1 MISLVKSKI
10 YFDLTELFTASS
22 KFRYYGIARV
32 VQEIAIELQRIE
44 SGIRYVVYSPG
55 HRRFFE
61 VSPTFPESDA
71 AANLML
77 GIEGDGSPVR
87 IRQTY
92 HSKNLPGILFE
103 RVLSRFCQLID
114 LYRWRKAKIVLPE
127 VDLSGAILVAAG
139 RPKIIVE
146 YLGALNRLEP
156 AVRFIPLL
164 HDMIPLT
171 DYGKTRPRGFTIN
184 FLNDNKKLI
193 SQAAVVLCN
202 SKFTQTEIERY
213 EAIGLLPKTPSIIP
227 IPLAHQCRRGE
238 EITELTI
245 PAEPYVLCVGSTIGR
260 KNVECVF
267 EALVSLAREG
277 KPVPHL
283 VLAGVYRG
291 RIKKY
296 LDKDVYSSIR
306 DRVLFVP
313 NPNQTDLVRLYEN
326 ALALILPSRLE
337 GWGLPVGEAL
347 WLGTPALCADIPVLH
362 EVAGDLGIYFSPS
375 DPSALS
381 TEIER
386 ISSDITFRAAFRNRI
401 EERKRSLRTWGDV
414 AQDVL
419 KAVTS

>member
-1 MISLVKSKI
+1 VTQQIF
-10 YFDLTELFTASS
+10 FDLTELFTASS

-32 VQEIAIELQRIE
+32 VQEIALELHRIE
-44 SGIRYVVYSPG
+44 SDIRYVVYSPG
-55 HRRFFE
+55 HKRFFE
-61 VSPTFPESDA
+61 VFPSFPENDA
-71 AANLML
+71 AANLVL
-77 GIEGDGSPVR
+77 GIEGHGSPIR

-92 HSKNLPGILFE
+92 HSKNLPGMLLE
-103 RVLSRFCQLID
+103 RIFSKFCQLID

-127 VDLSGAILVAAG
+127 ADLSGAVLVAAG

-146 YLGALNRLEP
+146 YLDALNQLQP
-156 AVRFIPLL
+156 AVRFMPLL

-171 DYGKTRPRGFTIN
+171 DYGKTRPRGFTVN
-184 FLNDNKKLI
+184 FLHDNQKLI
-193 SQAAVVLCN
+193 SRAALVLCN
-202 SKFTQTEIERY
+202 SKFTKSEIERY
-213 EAIGLLPKTPSIIP
+213 EATGLLPKTPPIIP
-227 IPLAHQCRRGE
+227 IQLAHQCRRGE
-238 EITELTI
+238 EIAELQI

-267 EALVSLAREG
+267 DALLELVKSG
-277 KPVPHL
+277 KPIPHL

-296 LDKDVYSSIR
+296 LERDVYSSIR
-306 DRVLFVP
+306 DHVLFFP

-362 EVAGDLGIYFSPS
+362 EVASDLGKYFSPS
-375 DPSALS
+375 DPLALS
-381 TEIER
+381 VHIDQIFTDVVFSKGLREK
-386 ISSDITFRAAFRNRI
+386 ITQ
-401 EERKRSLRTWGDV
+401 EKRSLRTWRDV

-419 KAVTS
+419 KAVSN

>member
-1 MISLVKSKI
+1 MKSKI

-32 VQEIAIELQRIE
+32 VQEIALELHRIE
-44 SGIRYVVYSPG
+44 SGIRYVIYSPG
-55 HRRFFE
+55 HKRFFE
-61 VSPTFPESDA
+61 VFPKFPESDA
-71 AANLML
+71 ASNLVL
-77 GIEGDGSPVR
+77 GIEGHGSPIR

-92 HSKNLPGILFE
+92 HSKNFLGILFE
-103 RVLSRFCQLID
+103 RVFSRFCQLID

-146 YLGALNRLEP
+146 YLDALSRLQP

-171 DYGKTRPRGFTIN
+171 GYGKTRPRGFAVN
-184 FLNDNKKLI
+184 FLHDNQKLI
-193 SQAAVVLCN
+193 SQAAMVLCN

-213 EAIGLLPKTPSIIP
+213 EAIGLLPKTPPIIP
-227 IPLAHQCRRGE
+227 IQLAHQCRRGE
-238 EITELTI
+238 EITELII
-245 PAEPYVLCVGSTIGR
+245 PAKPYVLCVGSTIGR

-267 EALVSLAREG
+267 DALLALACAG
-277 KPVPHL
+277 KPVPNL

-296 LDKDVYSSIR
+296 LEREVYSSVR

-326 ALALILPSRLE
+326 ALALVLPSRLE

-362 EVAGDLGIYFSPS
+362 EVAGDLGKYFPAS
-375 DPSALS
+375 DHLALS
-381 TEIER
+381 AHIDR
-386 ISSDITFRAAFRNRI
+386 IFTDVAFSTALRAKIAQ
-401 EERKRSLRTWGDV
+401 EKRSLRTWRDV

-419 KAVTS
+419 KAVSSQILS